1 MILTIDPNF
10 LGHPSG
16 CPKMRIPKTLQTKHP
31 QDRDPCQ
38 LCRKPVRFCRQ
49 IVPRVDFTN
58 HRSQNGHIWMFIMEN
73 PIKMDDLVHISGQ
86 MITFHQPKVAG
97 VPFPLLFWYLLGEIG
112 RVFGHDEIWSEN
124 MRHIQTSK
132 LNEPTQPSSSFCED
146 KDKLPK
152 N

>member
-49 IVPRVDFTN
+49 IVPRVDFT
-58 HRSQNGHIWMFIMEN
+58 
-73 PIKMDDLVHISGQ
+73 
-86 MITFHQPKVAG
+86 FHQPIDFPQIAG

-112 RVFGHDEIWSEN
+112 RVFGHDEI
-124 MRHIQTSK
+124 
-132 LNEPTQPSSSFCED
+132 
-146 KDKLPK
+146 
-152 N
+152 